1 MILSVSRRTDIP
13 AFYSEW
19 FMNRINAGY
28 VYVRNPFNYNQISN
42 IDINPDK
49 VDCIVFWTKNPKP
62 LLPRLKEL
70 DDRGYKY
77 YFQYTITSY
86 DKEVETDV
94 IDKRSIINTFIELS
108 EKIGKDKVILRYDP
122 IIVTDKYSVD
132 FHLKAFEKMCLIIH
146 EYTNKIIFSFL
157 DDYRKVSMNMK
168 NIGVKELTEKEMKN
182 LSLKLVEI
190 TNQYGIALE
199 TCAEKIDL
207 QDIGISHTKCI
218 DGDLIE
224 KIIGYEIKNKDHLDG
239 NRKDCGCM
247 KCIDIGGYNTCIHNC
262 IYCYANTNKNKAAS
276 NFKMH
281 DPNSPILSGNF
292 IKEKVKERK
301 DVKSYKIK
309 ANEQLY
315 LFNK

>member
-49 VDCIVFWTKNPKP
+49 VNCIVFWTKNPKP

-77 YFQYTITSY
+77 YFHYTITPY

-146 EYTNKIIFSFL
+146 EYTNKIVFSFL
-157 DDYRKVSMNMK
+157 DDYRKVSRNMK
-168 NIGVKELTEKEMKN
+168 KIGVKELTEKEMKN

-190 TNQYGIALE
+190 TNQYGIGLE
-199 TCAEKIDL
+199 SCAEKIDL

-224 KIIGYEIKNKDHLDG
+224 KIIGYEIKNKDTLDG
-239 NRKDCGCM
+239 NRKYCGCM
-247 KCIDIGGYNTCIHNC
+247 KCIDIGEYNTCIHNC
-262 IYCYANTNKNKAAS
+262 LYCYANINKNKAAS

-292 IKEKVKERK
+292 IQENAKERK

-309 ANEQLY
+309 ANEQLS
-315 LFNK
+315 LFK

>member
-77 YFQYTITSY
+77 YFHYTITPY

-146 EYTNKIIFSFL
+146 EYTNKIVFSFL

-182 LSLKLVEI
+182 ISLKLVEI

-247 KCIDIGGYNTCIHNC
+247 KCIDIGVYNTCIHNC

-309 ANEQLY
+309 ANEQLS